1 MIDSF
6 LILLLSILV
15 VGKSAQIVI
24 DSSLNLARFFKISEA
39 ALGFLVLSVAT
50 SLPELV
56 VCIIASLDNEP
67 AISLGTLIG
76 SNIADIAVVLGLTL
90 LLSTINVPFKDRKPY
105 RNMLALTAFIP
116 LLIYLNLGRFLG
128 VLLLAI
134 FMVYAYYMLH
144 DRVSADGNERVRP
157 RKAVIS
163 AFMFCIG
170 VLLLIGGSEYA
181 VDSVVAIA
189 SLFGISKV
197 FMAATTLAL
206 GTSLPELAVN
216 LTAVRRKHYDLAIGN
231 VLGSC
236 FTNLT
241 LILGISA
248 VLVSPTARPE
258 PLFNLIVFQA
268 LTNAVLLYFMHYR
281 KNLGRRDG
289 FFLIGLYL
297 LFLVSAIIVETG

>member
-1 MIDSF
+1 MIETF
-6 LILLLSILV
+6 LILLLSVLV

-24 DSSLNLARFFKISEA
+24 DSSLNLARFFRISEA

-56 VCIIASLDNEP
+56 VCVIASLDNEP

-90 LLSTINVPFKDRKPY
+90 LLSTINIPCKDRKTY
-105 RNMLALTAFIP
+105 RNMLAATSIIP
-116 LLIYLNLGRFLG
+116 LFIYLNLGRFLG
-128 VLLLAI
+128 VLLLAV

-163 AFMFCIG
+163 AFMFSAG
-170 VLLLIGGSEYA
+170 VLLLIGGSNYA
-181 VDSVVAIA
+181 VDSAVTIA
-189 SLFGISKV
+189 SFFGISKI
-197 FMAATTLAL
+197 FIAATTLAL

-216 LTAVRRKHYDLAIGN
+216 LTAVKKKHYDLAIGN

-241 LILGISA
+241 LVLGISA
-248 VLVSPTARPE
+248 VMVSPVARPG
-258 PLFNLIVFQA
+258 PLLNLIIFQV
-268 LTNAVLLYFMHYR
+268 LTNAVLVYFMHYR
-281 KNLGRRDG
+281 KSLGKREG
-289 FFLIGLYL
+289 FFLLGIYL
-297 LFLVSAIIVETG
+297 IFLVSAIIIETG